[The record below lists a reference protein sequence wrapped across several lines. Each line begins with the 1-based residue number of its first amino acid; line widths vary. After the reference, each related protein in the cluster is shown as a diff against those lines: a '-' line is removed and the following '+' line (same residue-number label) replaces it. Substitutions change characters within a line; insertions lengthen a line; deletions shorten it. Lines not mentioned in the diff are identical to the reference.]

1 MKKPVVVYGASGYT
15 GRLTCESLT
24 ELRIGF
30 IAAGRNQARL
40 DAVVQEMRGKGADC
54 DAVVADHSPL
64 GLRELVR
71 GSKVVINTSGPFS
84 LLGLDVVQ
92 AALDEGVHYVD
103 STGEQDFMFDVRRDY
118 DQRFKQ
124 RDLVLA
130 PSAAFL
136 WGPGSAAAEVCMET
150 PGIDS
155 ICAIYAPP
163 SLQTVASLQ
172 SMIRTVRRGG
182 EAILHGTRT
191 PIDSTKVH
199 RVQVPGRGEVRA
211 VAVGAGESTFLVGDA
226 RVRNCQ
232 TFLASDTLARVAP
245 VFKLWRTVANHVL
258 AKVVS
263 GDTLDSW
270 SDAAVV
276 KLKRDPS
283 AESAE
288 KNRFVV
294 SVVGEGSGQRVD
306 VVLEGTSPYVFTGFT
321 GALAAQELLAGKA
334 MRFGYVSLAQTLGA
348 RHVLSRLEEIG
359 TRATISGG
367 ERASSA
373 VRLQDESR
381 ANVQPR

>member
-1 MKKPVVVYGASGYT
+1 MKKPVVVYAASGYT

-24 ELRIGF
+24 KLRIGF

-40 DAVVQEMRGKGADC
+40 DAVVHEMRDKGADC
-54 DAVVADHSPL
+54 DAVVADHTPR

-71 GSKVVINTSGPFS
+71 GSKVVINNSGPFS
-84 LLGLDVVQ
+84 LLGVDVVQ

-136 WGPGSAAAEVCMET
+136 WGPGSAAAEVCLET

-155 ICAIYAPP
+155 IRAIYAPP

-182 EAILHGTRT
+182 EAILQGTRT
-191 PIDSTKVH
+191 SIDSTKVQ
-199 RVQVPGRGEVRA
+199 RVHVPGRGQLRA
-211 VAVGAGESTFLVGDA
+211 VAVGAGESTFLAGDA
-226 RVRNCQ
+226 RVHNCQ
-232 TFLASDTLARVAP
+232 TFFASDTLTRAVP

-258 AKVVS
+258 SKVVS

-276 KLKRDPS
+276 KLKSDPP

-288 KNRFVV
+288 GNRFIV
-294 SVVGEGSGQRVD
+294 SVVGEGGGRRVD
-306 VVLEGTSPYVFTGFT
+306 VLLQGTSPYVFTGFT

-334 MRFGYVSLAQTLGA
+334 KRFGYVSLAQTFGA

-359 TRATISGG
+359 TRTTISEG
-367 ERASSA
+367 ERAVTRERASA
-373 VRLQDESR
+373 VTR
-381 ANVQPR
+381 